1 MISFTN
7 KFTFSFAESAK
18 TRRLILFASISLLVL
33 INIKV
38 VKSQTIERITTRGN
52 FTFTVPTYSGPD
64 LSPGDE
70 VLVDLEVIIV
80 GAGGGGGRGNGA
92 GGGGGGEVRSLRIE
106 ALEGAVLTGYI
117 GQGGAGGSSTNNSGR
132 DGQTTIFNGF
142 SARGGAGANGGN
154 GAPGGNSGSGTLRGN
169 GNSLER
175 SNGNGNGNGN
185 GNNSQPLLAGGG
197 GGGAQGNGSSGI
209 TNLSPP
215 TARGGDGGA
224 GIDGF
229 GGGGGGVASGASGQ
243 NYSLGQGRDGGTS
256 GSTGNASNASNGGGG
271 GGGINR
277 GGNGGDGVVEISVS
291 FRILPVEFLYLRAE
305 LEPKDR
311 ITKIEWATAKEWE
324 NSHFEIERAQ
334 NGIENWE
341 KIGNINSVGYSD
353 LATAYSFLDEKLPI
367 TGGRLFYRLKSV
379 DLDGKYTYSKTLAI
393 QVAPVSGNS
402 TWRLYP
408 NPSEAGTYVHLVQLE
423 NHIGQDQAIAFKI
436 SDSSGISAGDFI
448 ANSLEQVESQLN
460 EYLKNQKAG
469 LYFLHLSSEAYSEN
483 IKIFVR

>member
-106 ALEGAVLTGYI
+106 ALEGAELTGYI
-117 GQGGAGGSSTNNSGR
+117 GQGGAGRSGSNGSG
-132 DGQTTIFNGF
+132 GHGESTIFHGET
-142 SARGGAGANGGN
+142 AIGGRGGGGGN
-154 GAPGGNSGSGTLRGN
+154 AGPGGNSGAGTARGIANSSGTR
-169 GNSLER
+169 R
-175 SNGNGNGNGN
+175 
-185 GNNSQPLLAGGG
+185 AGGG
-197 GGGAQGNGSSGI
+197 GGGAVGNGNNGA
-209 TNLSPP
+209 TGFPP
-215 TARGGDGGA
+215 PFARGGDGGA
-224 GIDGF
+224 GINGY
-229 GGGGGGVASGASGQ
+229 GGGGGGAASGGAGS
-243 NYSLGQGRDGGTS
+243 NNIVGQGRDGGTS

-277 GGNGGDGVVEISVS
+277 GGNGGDGVVEISIS

-341 KIGNINSVGYSD
+341 KIGAINSVGYSD
-353 LATAYSFLDEKLPI
+353 QMTSYSFLDEKLPI
-367 TGGRLFYRLKSV
+367 TGGRIFYRLRSV
-379 DLDGKYTYSKTLAI
+379 NLDDKYTYSKTLAI

-408 NPSEAGTYVHLVQLE
+408 NPSEAGTYVHLVQLG